1 MSVLYLRARGN
12 EEKMGSSRLTARAG
26 DSGGGACAE
35 LNSASLTLTLAK
47 TRQTK
52 PSFSW
57 TLHRTATRQPPPGP
71 LTTRKEEATR
81 GGVGG
86 SVVAPH
92 WNPKTVGLPP
102 LSHPRTH
109 PPPTSVVSCSKAYM
123 LAPHLLVCW
132 HCLAMIAIKQ
142 RSSWCLSWHQ

>member
-1 MSVLYLRARGN
+1 MSVSASVLYLRARGN

-26 DSGGGACAE
+26 DSDGCACAE

-86 SVVAPH
+86 SVLAPH

-102 LSHPRTH
+102 LSHPRHTRH
-109 PPPTSVVSCSKAYM
+109 RLRPLAHQARIFSKPF
-123 LAPHLLVCW
+123 LTTVTF
-132 HCLAMIAIKQ
+132 KTN
-142 RSSWCLSWHQ
+142 

>member
-1 MSVLYLRARGN
+1 MSVSLSVLYLRARGN

-26 DSGGGACAE
+26 DSGGCACAE

-102 LSHPRTH
+102 LSHPRH
-109 PPPTSVVSCSKAYM
+109 SRHRLRPLAHQARIFSKPF
-123 LAPHLLVCW
+123 LTTVTFKT
-132 HCLAMIAIKQ
+132 IIN
-142 RSSWCLSWHQ
+142 

>member
-1 MSVLYLRARGN
+1 MAPKNILVGKYFPGGGWPRQLQMTVVWGETRY
-12 EEKMGSSRLTARAG
+12 
-26 DSGGGACAE
+26 SGGPGGRPRRAAAQ
-35 LNSASLTLTLAK
+35 SGRAVSLTLTLAK

-86 SVVAPH
+86 SVLAPH

-102 LSHPRTH
+102 LSHPRHTRH
-109 PPPTSVVSCSKAYM
+109 RLRPLAHQARIFSKPF
-123 LAPHLLVCW
+123 LTTVTF
-132 HCLAMIAIKQ
+132 KTN
-142 RSSWCLSWHQ
+142 